1 MKKILFLAAGLL
13 LFVGSS
19 CNLQE
24 EPCTPKSYRAV
35 KPNASYQLGRYR
47 VLSELSDENLAISFE
62 IEYGQVEDIS
72 FQCTWIFQDMTHPER
87 VRALQ
92 LTEKDFLWKTEKRKI
107 IGTSREV
114 VNIPNHYSH
123 SVSPFRYH
131 LLINGRWWHYQG

>member
-1 MKKILFLAAGLL
+1 MKKILFLAAIL
-13 LFVGSS
+13 LFVSTS
-19 CNLQE
+19 CKQE
-24 EPCTPKSYRAV
+24 EPCSQEQNYRAV

-87 VRALQ
+87 VRALH
-92 LTEKDFLWKTEKRKI
+92 LTEQDFLWKTEKRKL

-123 SVSPFRYH
+123 KVEPFRYH